1 MEPRR
6 RWALAVV
13 LAVWLAMVA
22 AVLDHVAPWPL
33 FLLLPVA
40 AAAVAWLVHRPSA
53 AVPILADDAGRREI
67 EWYGLLA
74 VEYARTPAERRLA
87 LASEFLRLAGDLLRV
102 PPTNRRHWPGGQRLN
117 ELRRQA
123 NLLLGSAV
131 DPEAPTPL
139 DGDEDAPTAAD
150 LQRATT
156 CLARYAGLL
165 AALATGSQWDAEMLR
180 LLTRERTRLDLA
192 REQIAEALAAPRLPT
207 LVEARPWR
215 RELDAAS

>member
-1 MEPRR
+1 MTTG
-6 RWALAVV
+6 LAVV
-13 LAVWLAMVA
+13 A
-22 AVLDHVAPWPL
+22 AVVVHAALWPL
-33 FLLLPVA
+33 LVLLPVA
-40 AAAVAWLVHRPSA
+40 AVVARLARRPSA
-53 AVPILADDAGRREI
+53 VVPIVPDDAGRGEI

-87 LASEFLRLAGDLLRV
+87 LAGEFLRLAGDLLRV
-102 PPTNRRHWPGGQRLN
+102 PPTNRRRWPGGQRLN

-139 DGDEDAPTAAD
+139 GDEDAPSGTD

-156 CLARYAGLL
+156 SLARYAGLL
-165 AALATGSQWDAEMLR
+165 AALASGTQWDAETLR

-207 LVEARPWR
+207 FVDARR
-215 RELDAAS
+215 RQHELDAVS